1 MLTQLSNYISDNP
14 TMGITLTFA
23 CAWIIFI
30 AIPRSIRR
38 ISRVMRYRVIGAL
51 LAAATVGGSGG
62 MTIHSFLDSK
72 NKPVCDETAI
82 AVQRSDNHQWTC
94 IEEDKLH

>member
-14 TMGITLTFA
+14 TMGIALTLA
-23 CAWIIFI
+23 CAWVVFI
-30 AIPRSIRR
+30 VIPRSVRR
-38 ISRVMRYRVIGAL
+38 ISRVLRYRVIAAL

-62 MTIHSFLDSK
+62 LTLHSFLDGK
-72 NKPVCDETAI
+72 NKPVCDDTAI

-94 IEEDKLH
+94 VNKDSL

>member
-14 TMGITLTFA
+14 TMGIALTLA
-23 CAWIIFI
+23 CAWVVFVI
-30 AIPRSIRR
+30 IPRSIRR
-38 ISRVMRYRVIGAL
+38 ISRVVRYRVIAAL

-72 NKPVCDETAI
+72 NKPVCDDTTI

-94 IEEDKLH
+94 IKEDKIH

>member
-1 MLTQLSNYISDNP
+1 MLTQFSNHISDNP
-14 TMGITLTFA
+14 TMGIALTFA
-23 CAWIIFI
+23 CAWIVFI
-30 AIPRSIRR
+30 VIPRSIRR
-38 ISRVMRYRVIGAL
+38 ISRVVRYRVIAAL

-72 NKPVCDETAI
+72 NKPICDDTAI

-94 IEEDKLH
+94 VNKDSL

>member
-23 CAWIIFI
+23 CAWIVFI
-30 AIPRSIRR
+30 VIPRSIRR
-38 ISRVMRYRVIGAL
+38 ISRVVRYRVIVAL

-62 MTIHSFLDSK
+62 LTIHSFLDNK
-72 NKPVCDETAI
+72 NKPICDETAI

-94 IEEDKLH
+94 VNKDAI